1 MVFGV
6 IAASSGP
13 GLQLEAVLDRGLD
26 DHRRAAAQ
34 ADHVRIGYPIGRRD
48 DDLVAR
54 IERGEHR
61 VVEDLLAAGRDDR
74 LGRLVV
80 EAVLALELLGDR
92 LAQGNDAGDRRVFGF
107 AAADGGD
114 GRLLDMVGRVEIRLA
129 HRQADDVPAL
139 VLEVARL
146 LRHGDG
152 RGRLY
157 AGQDVGQ
164 KGHGSSPDGGFRAMR
179 RGP

>member
-6 IAASSGP
+6 IAA
-13 GLQLEAVLDRGLD
+13 LERLRLELEAVLHRRLD

-34 ADHVRIGYPIGRRD
+34 ADHLRIGDPIGRRD
-48 DDLVAR
+48 DDLVAGV
-54 IERGEHR
+54 ERGEHR

-92 LAQGNDAGDRRVFGF
+92 LAQGNDAGDRRVLGL

-114 GRLLDMVGRVEIRLA
+114 RRLLDMVGRVEIRLA

-139 VLEVARL
+139 R
-146 LRHGDG
+146 
-152 RGRLY
+152 
-157 AGQDVGQ
+157 
-164 KGHGSSPDGGFRAMR
+164 S
-179 RGP
+179 